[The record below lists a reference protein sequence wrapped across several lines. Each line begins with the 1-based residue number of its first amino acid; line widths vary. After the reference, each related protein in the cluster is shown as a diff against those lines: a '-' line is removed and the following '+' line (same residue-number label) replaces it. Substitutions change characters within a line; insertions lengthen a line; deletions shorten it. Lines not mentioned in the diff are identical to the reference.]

1 MKVLFHINELER
13 FDVLYG
19 NVNNIIKEAKKNK
32 EAIEVIVLAN
42 GVAVKKLVTNEI
54 KEKLAENFNDVKIY
68 ACENSLKT
76 FGINEKDLIDG
87 IYKTGSGVYF
97 LAVKQKDGYLYIKP

>member
-54 KEKLAENFNDVKIY
+54 KEKLAENFDDVKIY
-68 ACENSLKT
+68 VCENSLKT
-76 FGINEKDLIDG
+76 FKIDEKDLIVG
-87 IYKTGSGVYF
+87 IYKTSSGVYF
-97 LAVKQKDGYLYIKP
+97 LAVKQNDGYLYIKP